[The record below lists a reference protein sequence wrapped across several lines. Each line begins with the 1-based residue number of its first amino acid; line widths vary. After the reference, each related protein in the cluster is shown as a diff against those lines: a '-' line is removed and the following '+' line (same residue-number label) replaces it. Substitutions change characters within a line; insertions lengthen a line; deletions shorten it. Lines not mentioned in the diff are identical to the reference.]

1 MSAWLCT
8 RGSRKASSER
18 GNLGLVIVVA
28 AKGCRSVETQTE
40 NEWEFIETFLTEEG
54 SFV

>member
-8 RGSRKASSER
+8 RGSRKVSSER
-18 GNLGLVIVVA
+18 GNLGLVIAVA
-28 AKGCRSVETQTE
+28 AKGCRSGEIQTE
-40 NEWEFIETFLTEEG
+40 NEWELIETFLTGEG